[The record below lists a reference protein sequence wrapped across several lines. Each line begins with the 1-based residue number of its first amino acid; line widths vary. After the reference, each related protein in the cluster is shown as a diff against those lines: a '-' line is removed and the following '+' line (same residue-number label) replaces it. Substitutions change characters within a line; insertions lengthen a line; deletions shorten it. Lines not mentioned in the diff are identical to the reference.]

1 MLHAYF
7 QPTNH
12 HAHTHIHTH
21 TCTYTYMHM
30 THTHTHTHKPIGP
43 QITIKS
49 SIASYLASKRTMDS
63 SIWSSNLKVLW
74 KVSCVGWCFSGAN
87 MWRSVFLKQTG
98 ERLRQTHE
106 GTFRWSR
113 HRREDALL
121 KQARERTRD
130 GRFFVND
137 THVLVRLSLCSWS
150 AFAGLHRRATPLML
164 DGNHTLKGS
173 EYGSRGKE
181 CSALFMNT
189 WSAHPSIGKP
199 FAWVFW
205 STIRMCVCA
214 QVCVMAKGWC

>member
-1 MLHAYF
+1 MWPHISISIPLFLTSLSLTFQSSLLRKSIQDDHA
-7 QPTNH
+7 
-12 HAHTHIHTH
+12 
-21 TCTYTYMHM
+21 
-30 THTHTHTHKPIGP
+30 
-43 QITIKS
+43 IKH
-49 SIASYLASKRTMDS
+49 LKLTTVTMRN
-63 SIWSSNLKVLW
+63 WSGNLRALW
-74 KVSCVGWCFSGAN
+74 KVICVDGVLLGQTRAVPFS
-87 MWRSVFLKQTG
+87 
-98 ERLRQTHE
+98 
-106 GTFRWSR
+106 WSGP
-113 HRREDALL
+113 RREDALL